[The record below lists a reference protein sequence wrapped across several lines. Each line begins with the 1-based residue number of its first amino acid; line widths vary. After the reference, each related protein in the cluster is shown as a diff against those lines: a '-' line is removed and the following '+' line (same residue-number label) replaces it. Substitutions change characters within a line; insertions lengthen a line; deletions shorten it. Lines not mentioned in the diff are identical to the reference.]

1 MVRKIPKLTEL
12 ELELMKIIWSDGK
25 EISVGRIQSTL
36 DEQGHPLA
44 LPSIRTM
51 LGILQEKG
59 FVSRRLSGKA
69 YLYKAEIPAANYQSS
84 FLKTLLERA
93 FDGSASGLVSALLS
107 KDVVDEKELNKI
119 KQLIKDFDQEQKS

>member
-1 MVRKIPKLTEL
+1 MSKKIPKLTEL
-12 ELELMKIIWSDGK
+12 ELELMQIIWARDD
-25 EISVGRIQSTL
+25 EISVGSIQSTL
-36 DEQGHPLA
+36 SEQGHPLA

-59 FVSRRLSGKA
+59 FVSRRLKGKA
-69 YLYKAEIPAANYQSS
+69 YLYTAEIPAANYQRS

-107 KDVVDEKELNKI
+107 KEVVDEKELNKI
-119 KQLIKDFDQEQKS
+119 KQLIKDYDAETKS